1 MTNIYSFMHT
11 KKIIDLSLS
20 NISDLKN
27 NKYEIVHVGHC
38 AAGWTWPNTVKETVL
53 DCRNECANR
62 PNVGF
67 FAYRSSDDICACYF
81 SKDNCPD
88 DNLHG
93 DFNAYRIVNE
103 GDCRILH
110 TD

>member
-1 MTNIYSFMHT
+1 M
-11 KKIIDLSLS
+11 S
-20 NISDLKN
+20 NISDAT
-27 NKYEIVHVGHC
+27 NKLYEFVHDGHC
-38 AAGWTWPNTVKETVL
+38 AAGWNGPNTVQETVL

-67 FAYRSSDDICACYF
+67 FAYSSGSTCACYL

-93 DFNAYRIVNE
+93 DYNAYRIVNKGE
-103 GDCRILH
+103 CQILH
-110 TD
+110 TDSYAI

>member
-1 MTNIYSFMHT
+1 MPTYAF
-11 KKIIDLSLS
+11 IDWLMS
-20 NISDLKN
+20 NISDVSDDL
-27 NKYEIVHVGHC
+27 YEFVHDGHC
-38 AAGWTWPNTVKETVL
+38 AAGWNGPNTVQETVL

-67 FAYRSSDDICACYF
+67 FAYSSGSTCACYL

-93 DFNAYRIVNE
+93 DYNAYRIVNKGE
-103 GDCRILH
+103 CQILH